1 MPGIRTHLRAGVR
14 TAAGIGLAV
23 AAVALTSIF
32 GSAATA
38 SPAEPLADVLVSASP
53 AQNPVGPGAKF
64 DLDIVAG
71 NLGSATAE
79 GVRITAALPAGV
91 TFPDKS
97 QAMWDCEAS
106 TATKIDCSTAAP
118 LEPHGFAELSA
129 SLAVAHSYPYP
140 RFAIPVKVSTPT
152 RESNTQNNS
161 ARAVVQV
168 SKRVVADVYATAS
181 ANPQQVTR
189 GGTFALKF
197 GGGNKGNT
205 AAAGIRFSAAL
216 PAGLELVNVPGGIY
230 NCAASTATRLDCTL
244 ASDLDPGAYE
254 FTTATVRV
262 TDKFTERAAR
272 VPVSVSTSNRE
283 TERRNNTAV
292 AAVRVL
298 QP

>member
-1 MPGIRTHLRAGVR
+1 MSGIRTHLRAGVR
-14 TAAGIGLAV
+14 PAAGVGLAV
-23 AAVALTSIF
+23 AAVALTSVF
-32 GSAATA
+32 ATAATA
-38 SPAEPLADVLVSASP
+38 SPAEPLADVLVSATP

-71 NLGSATAE
+71 NLGATAE
-79 GVRITAALPAGV
+79 GIRITSELPAGV

-97 QAMWDCEAS
+97 QAIWDCEAS

-118 LEPHGFAELSA
+118 LEPHGFAELRA
-129 SLAVAHSYPYP
+129 SLAVAHNYPGP
-140 RFAIPVKVSTPT
+140 RLTIPVKVSTPT

-181 ANPQQVTR
+181 ANPQQVVR
-189 GGTFALKF
+189 GGTFALTF

-205 AAAGIRFSAAL
+205 SAADIRFTAAL
-216 PAGLELVNVPGGIY
+216 PAGLELVNAPGGIY
-230 NCAASTATRLDCTL
+230 NCSASTATTLDCTT
-244 ASDLDPGAYE
+244 AGDLIPGAYE
-254 FTTATVRV
+254 FATATVRV
-262 TDKFTERAAR
+262 TDRYSYRAAR
-272 VPVSVSTSNRE
+272 VPVTVSTSNRE

-292 AAVRVL
+292 ANVRVT